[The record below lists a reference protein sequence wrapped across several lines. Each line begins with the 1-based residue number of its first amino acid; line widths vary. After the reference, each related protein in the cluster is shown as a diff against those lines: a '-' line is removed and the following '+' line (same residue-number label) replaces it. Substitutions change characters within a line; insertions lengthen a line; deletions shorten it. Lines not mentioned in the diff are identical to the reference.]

1 MRAAIDDPRFQVAR
15 HAMVQEQLR
24 ARGIRDENVL
34 AAMERIPRQEFIARP
49 FWNDAYGDH
58 PVPLASGQS
67 VSQPYMVAS
76 MLQALDL
83 RRDCRVLEIGTG
95 TGYQAALLAEISEF
109 VVSIERVEE
118 LALAARENFKR
129 LGIEN
134 IEVVYG
140 DGSMGYPPRAPYDR
154 IIVAAAA
161 PAVPAP
167 LVEQLKDGGVLLIPI
182 GAADVQVV
190 HRITRNGTETST
202 DLLESCRFVPLI
214 GNQGYQ
220 RE

>member
-1 MRAAIDDPRFQVAR
+1 M
-15 HAMVQEQLR
+15 
-24 ARGIRDENVL
+24 
-34 AAMERIPRQEFIARP
+34 
-49 FWNDAYGDH
+49 
-58 PVPLASGQS
+58 PLASGQS

-140 DGSMGYPPRAPYDR
+140 DGSMGYPPSAPYDR

-202 DLLESCRFVPLI
+202 ELLESCRFVPLI

>member
-49 FWNDAYGDH
+49 IWNDAYGDH

-140 DGSMGYPPRAPYDR
+140 DGSMGYPPSAPYDR

-161 PAVPAP
+161 PAVPAA

-202 DLLESCRFVPLI
+202 ELLESCRFVPLI